1 MKVEKHTQFHPDS
14 LMYLVFMNQ
23 QLAFKKFIR
32 LFFMPIYFS
41 GSCSSEGRVWLQE
54 PDVGWAVSLCANTRS
69 FMYWQMAAPH
79 ITTAVPTCLIGRE
92 LVNNIFSLLRF
103 WNAFLIFS
111 WLTFRYVELNKW
123 RNQIAFYLNKGVCL
137 VRAWLIISLRKLS
150 GWLTCRRSY
159 TDLRFF

>member
-1 MKVEKHTQFHPDS
+1 MKVEKHTQFYPDS

-41 GSCSSEGRVWLQE
+41 GSCPSEGRVWLQE
-54 PDVGWAVSLCANTRS
+54 PGVGWAVSLCANTGP
-69 FMYWQMAAPH
+69 FMSWRMATPH
-79 ITTAVPTCLIGRE
+79 ITTAVSTCLIGKE
-92 LVNNIFSLLRF
+92 LVSNIFSLLLLECISNF
-103 WNAFLIFS
+103 P

-137 VRAWLIISLRKLS
+137 VRAWLIISLRTLS

-159 TDLRFF
+159 TDLKFF